1 MKAFEFSIVS
11 IILLLATK
19 PQLFKS
25 WIAILTGEITIQRI
39 SARETNYA
47 IQCIVIYLAPVV
59 QTLDSSIYRIN
70 HYPADKYYGNQLR
83 YPADSDL
90 SGG

>member
-1 MKAFEFSIVS
+1 MRLIDY
-11 IILLLATK
+11 TK
-19 PQLFKS
+19 TLRV
-25 WIAILTGEITIQRI
+25 IALT
-39 SARETNYA
+39 
-47 IQCIVIYLAPVV
+47 PVV

-83 YPADSDL
+83 YPVDSDL

>member
-1 MKAFEFSIVS
+1 MPWDSLTVPFFSMAQALV
-11 IILLLATK
+11 L
-19 PQLFKS
+19 
-25 WIAILTGEITIQRI
+25 
-39 SARETNYA
+39 
-47 IQCIVIYLAPVV
+47 